1 METNS
6 IKGKKILITGI
17 TGFIGNNL
25 AKRLSK
31 SGAIVYGISKTK
43 KGKNILK
50 SNILDYAKINRFI
63 KESKI
68 DSCIHLA
75 GEALVELGQKYPYN
89 VFKTNIV
96 GTLNTLE
103 AGRKNKLEKI
113 IIASTSH
120 VYGKNTVPY
129 FERYTPKPSR
139 PYETSKACADLVAQ
153 SYADSYSLPVLI
165 PRFVNVYGPGDM
177 NFDRLIPKTVRQV
190 LQNKTPLM
198 WGGDA
203 LRNYLFIEDAIDAY
217 ICLLKVDISEI
228 GKNRIFNFGSNSIIS
243 VRELIEKIIRLAG
256 KKLQIKSV
264 RKGRENE
271 IKSQYVSLRKTKMLL
286 KWSAKTDIE
295 TGLNKT
301 IAWYSNIL

>member
-43 KGKNILK
+43 KGKNIFK